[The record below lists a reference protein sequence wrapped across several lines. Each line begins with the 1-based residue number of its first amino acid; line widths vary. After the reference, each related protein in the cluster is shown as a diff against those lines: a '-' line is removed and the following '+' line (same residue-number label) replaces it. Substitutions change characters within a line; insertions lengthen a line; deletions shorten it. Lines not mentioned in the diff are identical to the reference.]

1 MLSPR
6 NTALRACAL
15 GFDAR
20 SYTALQLF
28 FRGKCGDRA
37 ILVGDAEADVSII
50 DMDSYN
56 AAKIYAEQREQYP
69 QRPLILLSLEMK
81 HEVAPD
87 VIYVKKPVQIQN
99 MLLALDEISA
109 WLAKASAPRTA
120 EAMAPPRASIQK
132 ATVPKLADNKA
143 TGVPKLPQAELKPD
157 KQPIVDPPVSL
168 SKITSIALA
177 GREETKSANQAAI
190 LLDERGFGDYIG
202 SLKDIDPSNPVEVTA
217 AQYDPK
223 RYLQGYLQSACK
235 TALTKNCVLRLNTG
249 WKPITIFPQSRE
261 IWVDADDHQLRSFC
275 LVPVHSISEL
285 GFSESG
291 SEIMTISPASSVKL
305 KDDGRDLSKVQR
317 MDALIW
323 KVALWTSAGRVPDD
337 IDLNRPVYLRNWPNL
352 TRLLVFPHAMRIAAL
367 LSEQPRSLLNVAE
380 TLQVRQQ
387 YVFAFF
393 SAARALG
400 LADQAVRQS
409 ENLIAPPAIE
419 PKKNAGLLRK
429 ILHRL
434 LRR

>member
-28 FRGKCGDRA
+28 FRGKCGDKA
-37 ILVGDAEADVSII
+37 ILVGNMEADVSII

-56 AAKIYAEQREQYP
+56 GAKIYAEQREQYP
-69 QRPLILLSLEMK
+69 QRPLILLSLEMR
-81 HEVAPD
+81 HEVAPG
-87 VIYVKKPVQIQN
+87 VIYVKKPVQIQS
-99 MLLALDEISA
+99 MLSALDEVSA
-109 WLAKASAPRTA
+109 WLARRASPATA
-120 EAMAPPRASIQK
+120 EAMAPSRILVQQAAALKQAEK
-132 ATVPKLADNKA
+132 AAVEVPK
-143 TGVPKLPQAELKPD
+143 P
-157 KQPIVDPPVSL
+157 PPVESISQRL
-168 SKITSIALA
+168 AEPPVPPPKAASIALA
-177 GREETKSANQAAI
+177 EREESKSANQAAM

-249 WKPITIFPQSRE
+249 WKTITIFPQSRE

-285 GFSESG
+285 GFSETG

-305 KDDGRDLSKVQR
+305 KEDGRDPSKVQR

-323 KVALWTSAGRVPDD
+323 KVALWTSAGRIPDD
-337 IDLNRPVYLRNWPNL
+337 IDLNRPVYLRNWPNF
-352 TRLLVFPHAMRIAAL
+352 TRLLVFPHAIRIAAL
-367 LSEQPRSLLNVAE
+367 LSEQPRSLFNVAE
-380 TLQVRQQ
+380 TLNIRQQ

-400 LADQAVRQS
+400 LADQTVRQS

-429 ILHRL
+429 ILQRL